1 MEPFRWLVDLSV
13 IQAFESKTLELHDFY
28 FTGDDYRYRFE
39 AEAKQ
44 RFIGLLRERF
54 NAGVAHKGQVLKWD
68 TVIEQKTNEL
78 GRFLTGKTPSLDFAE
93 PASSLAR
100 QDDKVLR
107 AKILTLTA
115 SQANRL
121 GIGKSTL
128 HYLRK
133 KSKEEKPFRVYSS
146 VKQKIG

>member
-1 MEPFRWLVDLSV
+1 M
-13 IQAFESKTLELHDFY
+13 
-28 FTGDDYRYRFE
+28 
-39 AEAKQ
+39 
-44 RFIGLLRERF
+44 
-54 NAGVAHKGQVLKWD
+54 KWD

-78 GRFLTGKTPSLDFAE
+78 GRFLTGKASDLGFEE
-93 PASSLAR
+93 PAPNLDR

-115 SQANRL
+115 SQAKRQ